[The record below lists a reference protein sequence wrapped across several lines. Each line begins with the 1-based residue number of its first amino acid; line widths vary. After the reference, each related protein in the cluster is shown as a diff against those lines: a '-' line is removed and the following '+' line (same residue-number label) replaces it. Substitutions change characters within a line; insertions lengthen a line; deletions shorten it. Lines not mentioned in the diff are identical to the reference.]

1 MTKIHKLPSVLI
13 VDDLAT
19 SRRIMRDMLEEMGFS
34 EIFESADCATAA
46 EYIYSGKIG
55 IVICDYAI
63 EANKTGVDLL
73 RLAQTTENSKNIP
86 FLFVSGRADISA
98 AEGAIRL
105 GASAWMMKPAS
116 YPELRC
122 KVSEMIEK
130 AYLLSKENDKYDYL

>member
-1 MTKIHKLPSVLI
+1 
-13 VDDLAT
+13 
-19 SRRIMRDMLEEMGFS
+19 MLEEMGFS
-34 EIFESADCATAA
+34 EIFESSDCTTAA
-46 EYIYSGKIG
+46 QYINSGKIG

-73 RLAQTTENSKNIP
+73 RLTQQTENSKKIP

-130 AYLLSKENDKYDYL
+130 SYLSNREDEDYGR